1 MTIKN
6 MFEKLGIFI
15 ENNAIP
21 ILIIALLLIFVAI
34 GGAQQIEMKSGTD
47 TFVEKTS
54 QLYQDYDHLY
64 LNLFGKESVVVI
76 VEGND
81 VRNAGV
87 LEAIDRL
94 EQMAAPLPNV
104 VKTSSAASVIKNA
117 NYQMTGRSLIPS
129 GEADIKQLA
138 ASHVPDYLLP
148 DETHTLVFVKMAGD
162 ITDNQK
168 QEVLRELNLAV
179 EMSAFPP
186 DYKVI
191 VTGDP
196 AFTISMNEEMMSS
209 MRVLLM
215 FSVILM
221 VFVLYLVFK
230 HVRWRLMPLAIVLL
244 GIIYTFGAMGYLNI
258 PMTMVSTAAFPVLIG
273 LGIDYA
279 IQFHNRIE
287 EELDRGES
295 PAEAVVDTIKHTGP
309 AVLIAL
315 TITALGFISLS
326 TSPVPMIQDFSK
338 LLLIG
343 IVMCFLSS
351 LFIGVT
357 IIYNLDSLRTKR
369 AQRMEQMSSI
379 LDLPLLRNLFRPDA
393 ENNGVEVTNADSKQG
408 PDIIGRLIQVTTA
421 FTLKHPAVIMVI
433 AVVLCANGLYVDSFV
448 PIETDTQTFVPQD
461 MQALLD
467 LKHLSDITGGDD
479 QLNLIIKV
487 GDVTDPAVLHWMDDF
502 ARHEVERRDNIYS
515 SDSIVKLI
523 KSMNGGMIPDSS
535 GDIERLYGQMSEEK
549 RDMYMYGSNTL
560 LLNLNIGDAMGGI
573 GLEGIDALSDI
584 VRDDMVWMT
593 PPPDM
598 SVTITGGS
606 IVFSEVIDALTSG
619 RVFMTYLGLMLVFV
633 GLLAI
638 YRDLVKALVPVVTMF
653 MVIGWTGGLMYY
665 LGMVYTPMTATL
677 GALILGVGSEYAVLM
692 MERYYEEKDNGAG
705 PVEAM
710 QEASVK
716 IGKAI
721 LTSGLTTIFGFS
733 ALIASPFSMTSNFGI
748 VTVLDVSLALFA
760 TFVIFPPVIVTLDSY
775 RERRKGTILE
785 DGLPNTL
792 IDDHTDNAEVDVS

>member
-1 MTIKN
+1 MTIKG

-15 ENNAIP
+15 EDNAIS
-21 ILIIALLLIFVAI
+21 ILIIAFLLIFVAI

-64 LNLFGKESVVVI
+64 LNLFGKESIVVI

-87 LEAIDRL
+87 FEAIDRL
-94 EQMAAPLPNV
+94 EQMAAPIPNV
-104 VKTSSAASVIKNA
+104 VKTSSAASVIKDA
-117 NYQMTGRSLIPS
+117 NYQLTGRSLIPTR
-129 GEADIKQLA
+129 EADIQQLA
-138 ASHVPDYLLP
+138 ASYVPEYLLP
-148 DETHTLVFVKMAGD
+148 DDTHTLVFIKMAGD
-162 ITDNQK
+162 ITDKHK
-168 QEVLRELNLAV
+168 QEVLRELNTAV

-186 DYKVI
+186 DYNII

-196 AFTISMNEEMMSS
+196 AFTISMNNEMMSS

-215 FSVILM
+215 YSVILM

-244 GIIYTFGAMGYLNI
+244 GIIYTFGAMGYLKI

-295 PAEAVVDTIKHTGP
+295 SAEAVVNTIKHTGP

-351 LFIGVT
+351 LFIGV
-357 IIYNLDSLRTKR
+357 ILIYYLDSLRNIR
-369 AQRMEQMSSI
+369 VLRMEQIRSM
-379 LDLPLLRNLFRPDA
+379 LDLPLLRNFSQPDTM
-393 ENNGVEVTNADSKQG
+393 NKNAGGTDAGPKQES
-408 PDIIGRLIQVTTA
+408 DLIGRLIHATTT
-421 FTLKHPAVIMVI
+421 FTLKHPAVILVI
-433 AVVLCANGLYVDSFV
+433 AAVFCANGLYVDSFV

-479 QLNLIIKV
+479 QLNLIIKT
-487 GDVTDPAVLHWMDDF
+487 GDVTDPAVLHWIDDF

-515 SDSIVKLI
+515 SDSIVTLI
-523 KSMNGGMIPDSS
+523 KSMNGGVIPDNS
-535 GDIERLYGQMSEEK
+535 GDIERLYDKMSEDN

-584 VRDDMVWMT
+584 VQEDIKWML

-598 SVTITGGS
+598 SITITGGS

-619 RVFMTYLGLMLVFV
+619 RIFMTYLGLMLVFM

-638 YRDLVKALVPVVTMF
+638 YRDLTKALVPVVTMF
-653 MVIGWTGGLMYY
+653 MVIGWAGGLMYY
-665 LGMVYTPMTATL
+665 MGMVYTPMTATL

-692 MERYYEEKDNGAG
+692 MERYYEEKDKGAG

-775 RERRKGTILE
+775 RERRKGNILE
-785 DGLPNTL
+785 DGSYHALTNE
-792 IDDHTDNAEVDVS
+792 HTDNAEVDV

>member
-1 MTIKN
+1 I
-6 MFEKLGIFI
+6 
-15 ENNAIP
+15 
-21 ILIIALLLIFVAI
+21 
-34 GGAQQIEMKSGTD
+34 
-47 TFVEKTS
+47 
-54 QLYQDYDHLY
+54 
-64 LNLFGKESVVVI
+64 
-76 VEGND
+76 
-81 VRNAGV
+81 
-87 LEAIDRL
+87 
-94 EQMAAPLPNV
+94 
-104 VKTSSAASVIKNA
+104 
-117 NYQMTGRSLIPS
+117 
-129 GEADIKQLA
+129 
-138 ASHVPDYLLP
+138 
-148 DETHTLVFVKMAGD
+148 
-162 ITDNQK
+162 
-168 QEVLRELNLAV
+168 
-179 EMSAFPP
+179 
-186 DYKVI
+186 I

-196 AFTISMNEEMMSS
+196 AFSIAMNEEMMSS

-244 GIIYTFGAMGYLNI
+244 GIIYTFGAMGYLHI

-295 PAEAVVDTIKHTGP
+295 PSEAVVDTIKHTGP

-315 TITALGFISLS
+315 IITALGFISLS

-351 LFIGVT
+351 LFVGVT
-357 IIYNLDSLRTKR
+357 IIYNLDSLRMKR
-369 AQRMEQMSSI
+369 DQRMEKISGI
-379 LDLPLLRNLFRPDA
+379 LDLPLLRNFFHSNTKQVNLSGTDA
-393 ENNGVEVTNADSKQG
+393 GSKQG
-408 PDIIGRLIQVTTA
+408 SDLIGYLIHATTT
-421 FTLKHPAVIMVI
+421 FTLKHPAVILVI
-433 AVVLCANGLYVDSFV
+433 AVMLCANGLYVDSFV
-448 PIETDTQTFVPQD
+448 PIETNVQTFVPQD
-461 MQALLD
+461 MQGLLD

-479 QLNLIIKV
+479 QLNLIIKT
-487 GDVTDPAVLHWMDDF
+487 GDVSDPAVLHWIDDF
-502 ARHEVERRDNIYS
+502 AQHEVNRRDNIYS
-515 SDSIVKLI
+515 SDSIVTLI
-523 KSMNGGMIPDSS
+523 KSMNGGVIPDNS
-535 GDIERLYGQMSEEK
+535 GDIERLYNQMPEDK
-549 RDMYMYGSNTL
+549 REMYMYGSNTL

-573 GLEGIDALSDI
+573 GLEGVDVLSNIVREDI
-584 VRDDMVWMT
+584 VWMI

-619 RVFMTYLGLMLVFV
+619 RIFMTYLGLMLVFV
-633 GLLAI
+633 GLLVI
-638 YRDLVKALVPVVTMF
+638 YRDLIKALVPVVTMF

-665 LGMVYTPMTATL
+665 MGMIYTPMTATL

-692 MERYYEEKDNGAG
+692 MERYYEEKDKGAG

-733 ALIASPFSMTSNFGI
+733 ALIMSPFSMTSNFGI

-760 TFVIFPPVIVTLDSY
+760 TFVIFPPVIVTLDIY
-775 RERRKGTILE
+775 RERRKENNPE
-785 DGLPNTL
+785 DGIHHMLIEGHSDNT
-792 IDDHTDNAEVDVS
+792 EVDV